1 MELVHVRYLKIFGL
15 EKCLRYIRSVGPV
28 HEDFVVLVR
37 ISIYLSSSHYITT
50 LPPKCPSLY
59 IFQGTIYHWVQF
71 EKKIIALNI
80 ICYCFSHI

>member
-50 LPPKCPSLY
+50 LPLSVQAY
-59 IFQGTIYHWVQF
+59 IFFRGLF
-71 EKKIIALNI
+71 IIGYNLRRK
-80 ICYCFSHI
+80 